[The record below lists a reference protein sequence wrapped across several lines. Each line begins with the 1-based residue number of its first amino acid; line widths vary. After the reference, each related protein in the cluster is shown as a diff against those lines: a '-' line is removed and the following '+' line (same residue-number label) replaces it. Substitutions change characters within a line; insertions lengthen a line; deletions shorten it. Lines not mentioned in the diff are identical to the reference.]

1 MKTQKEIKQD
11 YFDRV
16 YEKAELIECACGCGE
31 KLKNKDRYGR
41 DKKFVN
47 GHNGRKYEDPKQYK
61 AEYLKRHKKELK
73 EKQIKYIK
81 KKKGILIQ
89 EKGGECLKCGLKYD
103 GENGSLF
110 QFHHRDPSQKKFAVG
125 LNVMWKSWE
134 LLREEVEKCD
144 LLCSNCHF
152 LHHSSK
158 Y

>member
-31 KLKNKDRYGR
+31 KLKSKDRYGR

-47 GHNGRKYEDPKQYK
+47 GHNGRKYEDPHQYK

-73 EKQIKYIK
+73 GKQVAYMK
-81 KKKGILIQ
+81 KKKAILIE
-89 EKGGECLKCGLKYD
+89 EKGGCCMHCGLKHD
-103 GENGSLF
+103 GTNGSLF
-110 QFHHRDPSQKKFAVG
+110 QFHHRDPSQKEFAVS
-125 LNVMWKSWE
+125 LNKMWKSWDK
-134 LLREEVEKCD
+134 LRKEAEKCD
-144 LLCSNCHF
+144 LLCANCHF
-152 LHHSSK
+152 LHHSSE